1 MRVEMLKCPQCG
13 AAVPQGG
20 KRICFCCY
28 CGSPLGIDDGVKR
41 AESRCVIDK
50 TTTIRDEARLREAEN
65 EAARL
70 RIRERE
76 LDLEYRNQSERERRY
91 AADHKEAAN
100 SIEVLPAPAER
111 RKEKPVKSGGGGLAA
126 LFVIIALVYTFWP
139 IDLMP
144 GLLLDDLV
152 CWFICM
158 AAMKSAGRKQYE
170 EM

>member
-1 MRVEMLKCPQCG
+1 MKKKV
-13 AAVPQGG
+13 
-20 KRICFCCY
+20 
-28 CGSPLGIDDGVKR
+28 
-41 AESRCVIDK
+41 
-50 TTTIRDEARLREAEN
+50 RD
-65 EAARL
+65 
-70 RIRERE
+70 RIREKI
-76 LDLEYRNQSERERRY
+76 SAIGKAHHTFATTPVRERRY